1 MIQNTSSRRLK
12 CLELLNDFLQAA
24 TAELMWLSEHEE
36 VEVTRDWLSKDLNLA
51 DLDEHHKVGLWH
63 QLLWPVPGRSR
74 LILIFP
80 STAVTEFDDSEIYNV
95 ETGTL
100 RVVWVVGGGGWW

>member
-1 MIQNTSSRRLK
+1 
-12 CLELLNDFLQAA
+12 
-24 TAELMWLSEHEE
+24 MWLSEREE

-63 QLLWPVPGRSR
+63 QLLWPMPGRSR

-100 RVVWVVGGGGWW
+100 RVVWVVGGGGSLN